1 MKNWKYY
8 ELITYYYGSYFSAI
22 EQNRSVEMAIGSTFE
37 DYFFYPKEENLVS
50 NLVTIIQNI
59 KIQISLL
66 KKVNKGSVDLF
77 KTQLS
82 FINNELLN
90 NELEPNE
97 KEHLME
103 AITEIEYKLKT
114 IEITESPQ
122 I

>member
-8 ELITYYYGSYFSAI
+8 EQIAHYYSSYFSAI
-22 EQNRSVEMAIGSTFE
+22 EQNRSIEMAIATTFE
-37 DYFFYPKEENLVS
+37 DYFFYPKEDNLVS
-50 NLVTIIQNI
+50 NMITIVLDI

-66 KKVNKGSVDLF
+66 KKVNKTSVDLF

-82 FINNELLN
+82 LMEDDLLS

-97 KEHLME
+97 QEHL
-103 AITEIEYKLKT
+103 TETIEEIKYKLKT
-114 IEITESPQ
+114 IEITENP

>member
-90 NELEPNE
+90 FS
-97 KEHLME
+97 
-103 AITEIEYKLKT
+103 T
-114 IEITESPQ
+114 
-122 I
+122 